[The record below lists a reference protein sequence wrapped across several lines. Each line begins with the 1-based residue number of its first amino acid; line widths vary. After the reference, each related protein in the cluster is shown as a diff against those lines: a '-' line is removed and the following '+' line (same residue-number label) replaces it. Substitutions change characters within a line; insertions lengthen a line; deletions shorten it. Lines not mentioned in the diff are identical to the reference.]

1 VFGCLKISNERK
13 KVSDGGEKQM
23 KLKKTFNGNL
33 KAVSPVIATIII
45 VAIAI
50 TMSIAVAYWLLG
62 LGGSF
67 TKFEKVEFTT
77 AFVTGDQAT
86 GYTINMALKNTGSA
100 AATIDQPSILYNG
113 KPANVTGGAGTII
126 TTFVPLTLNPGVS
139 STTATIALPIAGYTS
154 GMTVEVTI
162 HTTGG
167 KDYPK
172 VITLP

>member
-1 VFGCLKISNERK
+1 
-13 KVSDGGEKQM
+13 M
-23 KLKKTFNGNL
+23 KFKLRRTLRGNV

-62 LGGSF
+62 LGSSF
-67 TKFEKVEFTT
+67 TKYEKVEFATAYTDNVSNTT
-77 AFVTGDQAT
+77 YTGDVVT
-86 GYTINMALKNTGSA
+86 LNLKNTGSA
-100 AATIDQPSILYNG
+100 SATINAADILYNG
-113 KPANVTGGAGTII
+113 KPASAYGLYAPTANITQVILAPGSSTGALLNLPTPTTGGSNW
-126 TTFVPLTLNPGVS
+126 V
-139 STTATIALPIAGYTS
+139 S
-154 GMTVEVTI
+154 GMTVEITI

>member
-1 VFGCLKISNERK
+1 
-13 KVSDGGEKQM
+13 M
-23 KLKKTFNGNL
+23 KSFRRSI

-67 TKFEKVEFTT
+67 TKFEKVEFLTAYATT
-77 AFVTGDQAT
+77 ESNGNFTLSLS
-86 GYTINMALKNTGSA
+86 LKNTGSA
-100 AATIDQPSILYNG
+100 TATIQSDQILYNG
-113 KPANVTGGAGTII
+113 KPAAAYNATGALFAPWCNATTIVMNPGQSNSTII
-126 TTFVPLTLNPGVS
+126 SLIGSTFNSASPW
-139 STTATIALPIAGYTS
+139 IS
-154 GMTVEVTI
+154 GMTCEVTI

-172 VITLP
+172 ALILP

>member
-1 VFGCLKISNERK
+1 
-13 KVSDGGEKQM
+13 M
-23 KLKKTFNGNL
+23 KSFRRSI

-67 TKFEKVEFTT
+67 TKFEKVEFS
-77 AFVTGDQAT
+77 T
-86 GYTINMALKNTGSA
+86 GYATTDSNGNFTLSLNLKNTGSA
-100 AATIDQPSILYNG
+100 TATIQSDQILYNG
-113 KPANVTGGAGTII
+113 KPASAYAPWAPVCNATTIVMNPGQSNATTII
-126 TTFVPLTLNPGVS
+126 LAGNTVTNPNS
-139 STTATIALPIAGYTS
+139 PWIS
-154 GMTVEVTI
+154 GMTCEVTL

-172 VITLP
+172 ALILP